1 MRPPSYEEFMK
12 RDAGPEAFSPEQPE
26 PILFETCPTPGCGSK
41 HLHPEYDS
49 SGLLSGVTCGH
60 GCVLTVRRNAFT
72 SEIIYFQLISF
83 NESNVGDPLSVKGIK
98 FSPVGDIYTDWY

>member
-26 PILFETCPTPGCGSK
+26 PILLETCPTPSCGSK

-49 SGLLSGVTCGH
+49 SGLLTGVTCGH
-60 GCVLTVRRNAFT
+60 GCVLSVKRNAFT
-72 SEIIYFQLISF
+72 NEITYFQLVSF
-83 NESNVGDPLSVKGIK
+83 NESNVSDPHSVRGIK
-98 FSPVGDIYTDWY
+98 FSPVGEIYTDWY